1 MEAFVIGF
9 LCVLNMVST
18 AAWMYHTQS
27 LVNKI
32 MSKNYNEYAQNQSIL
47 KKKDRKP
54 KRQQE
59 FPLDA
64 REDLNYLGFQ
74 N

>member
-1 MEAFVIGF
+1 MELYVLTF
-9 LCVLNMVST
+9 LCGLLAVMNGF
-18 AAWMYHTQS
+18 WMYHTHS

-32 MSKNYNEYAQNQSIL
+32 MSKNYNEYAQNQAIL

-59 FPLDA
+59 LPLDA
-64 REDLNYLGFQ
+64 REDLSYMGF

>member
-1 MEAFVIGF
+1 MEEFVIGF
-9 LCVLNMVST
+9 LCVLNMAST
-18 AAWMYHTQS
+18 AAWMFHTQS

-47 KKKDRKP
+47 KKKDRRP
-54 KRQQE
+54 KRQTD
-59 FPLDA
+59 PLDA

>member
-1 MEAFVIGF
+1 MEVFVIAF
-9 LCVLNMVST
+9 LCVLILAMT
-18 AAWMYHTQS
+18 GFWMYHTQS